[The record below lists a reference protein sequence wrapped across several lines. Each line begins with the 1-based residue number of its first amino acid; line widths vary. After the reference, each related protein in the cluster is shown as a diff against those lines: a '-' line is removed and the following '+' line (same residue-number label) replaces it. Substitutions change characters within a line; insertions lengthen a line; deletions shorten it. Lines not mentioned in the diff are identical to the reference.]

1 MMIRR
6 IEEKKERE
14 EDAKKSSLLKNLGG
28 AENVGQRTGFISF
41 DALKEATKRNIEAR
55 NSLNNN

>member
-14 EDAKKSSLLKNLGG
+14 EDAKKSNILKNLGG
-28 AENVGQRTGFISF
+28 SENMHQRTGFVSF
-41 DALKEATKRNIEAR
+41 DALKEATKRRLEAQY
-55 NSLNNN
+55 SSNN